1 MAEVELTRDGLA
13 RALGALLMEVGT
25 VAKDAG
31 EIVET
36 MDRFEIEKR
45 REALADAWRGVDT
58 FLQKQY
64 VAAFVRDGGGQ

>member
-1 MAEVELTRDGLA
+1 
-13 RALGALLMEVGT
+13 
-25 VAKDAG
+25 
-31 EIVET
+31 